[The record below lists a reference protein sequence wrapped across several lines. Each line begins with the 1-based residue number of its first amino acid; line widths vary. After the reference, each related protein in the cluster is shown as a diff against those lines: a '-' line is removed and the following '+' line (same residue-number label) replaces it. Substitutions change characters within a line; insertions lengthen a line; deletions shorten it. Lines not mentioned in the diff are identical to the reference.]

1 MGSPDDRHWAMFR
14 LVIVLVTAILAA
26 LGLLV
31 AVVVAL
37 GVAWIAVALPVL
49 LLLGLAA
56 GLVAA
61 RRRLWPRPS
70 EPPE

>member
-1 MGSPDDRHWAMFR
+1 MLR
-14 LVIVLVTAILAA
+14 LVIVLVTAIMAA
-26 LGLLV
+26 LGLVV

-49 LLLGLAA
+49 LLVGPAG
-56 GLVAA
+56 GLVAT
-61 RRRLWPRPS
+61 RRRLWPQPG